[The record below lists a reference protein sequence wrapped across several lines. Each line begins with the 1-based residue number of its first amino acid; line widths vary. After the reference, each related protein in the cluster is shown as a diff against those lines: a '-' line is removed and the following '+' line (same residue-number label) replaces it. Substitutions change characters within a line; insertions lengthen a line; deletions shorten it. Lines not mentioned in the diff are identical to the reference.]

1 MLWLIRVQTLPAV
14 PSLLPTLRSPPRST
28 GPPGGEE
35 ELLTEEAFVVLVAL
49 PPGAPVRPAV
59 GLPPLRHAHTLHPA
73 AVWGPESRE
82 TVRQSDTVRHS
93 QGVQSDSQRVQSD
106 TARETVRQS
115 DSQRV
120 QSDTVREQRTYSSTA
135 QPPHTTSHL
144 QKTFR

>member
-1 MLWLIRVQTLPAV
+1 MLEGIGSALGEPREERAVLWLIRVQTLPAV

-106 TARETVRQS
+106 TARETVRH
-115 DSQRV
+115 SQRV
-120 QSDTVREQRTYSSTA
+120 QSDSQGEQ
-135 QPPHTTSHL
+135 
-144 QKTFR
+144 